1 MSSTYL
7 ENVPAFSNLGADRFL
22 LLLKTQGPQTSA
34 QLGAALGITDEAV
47 RQQLIKLA
55 NEGYVEAR
63 SEAVGVGRPA
73 QIWRLAEAGNAPFPR
88 RHPGLAVQVIDSNP
102 KELCEP
108 APGPPVRAPD

>member
-73 QIWRLAEAGNAPFPR
+73 QIWRLAEAGNAPVSHRPA
-88 RHPGLAVQVIDSNP
+88 GLNGPLIGRPCNGICEAAPERAV
-102 KELCEP
+102 
-108 APGPPVRAPD
+108 